1 MLINELNS
9 AAHQQNYETWCI
21 IENVIFSDVTQ
32 YYEIKNRLE
41 LDIIVIYKIFHILLN
56 ALIFFIEV
64 NTIKKFWNVTK
75 EV

>member
-1 MLINELNS
+1 MLIYELNS

-32 YYEIKNRLE
+32 YYEIKNRL
-41 LDIIVIYKIFHILLN
+41 DRNINYKILHILLN

-64 NTIKKFWNVTK
+64 NTIKKFWNVKK

>member
-1 MLINELNS
+1 MLINELKS

-32 YYEIKNRLE
+32 YYEIKNRLN
-41 LDIIVIYKIFHILLN
+41 LNIYYKILHILLN
-56 ALIFFIEV
+56 ALIFCIEV

-75 EV
+75 EL